1 MIDSSLFSIV
11 LAVTGSLLGILLAI
25 CAWAANR
32 VYEKL
37 CEMTE
42 TMKAFVAD
50 TSKLDKRI
58 TLVEAKCEM
67 FHGGNFHAHR
77 RAGDPE
83 CEEC

>member
-1 MIDSSLFSIV
+1 MTDPQQFEIIV
-11 LAVTGSLLGILLAI
+11 AIIGSLLGILCAI
-25 CAWAANR
+25 VAWAANR

-37 CEMTE
+37 CEITSVMQ
-42 TMKAFVAD
+42 KFVKD
-50 TSKLDKRI
+50 TSGLDKRI

-77 RAGDPE
+77 RANDTE